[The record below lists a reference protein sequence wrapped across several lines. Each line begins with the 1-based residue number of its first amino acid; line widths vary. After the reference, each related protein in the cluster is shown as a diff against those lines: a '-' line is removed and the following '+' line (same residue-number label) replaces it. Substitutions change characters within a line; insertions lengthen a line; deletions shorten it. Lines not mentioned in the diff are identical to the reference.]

1 MSKARDLAD
10 SAATITQKAST
21 GKAIAMAIVFGE

>member
-10 SAATITQKAST
+10 NADTITEKATT